1 MCVKGYIFRFCHFW
15 HKCAVLLNTA
25 HTSSAFSLSLPPR
38 RRCRPSVR
46 CCHVVM
52 YTCLLVVG
60 RHSLGLTDLGR
71 KGACNQGGKT
81 QNFYYG
87 GVTRRHSF
95 GKCVLTTILKKY
107 IRKKTSSSDKVSFIS
122 PIRYTDWLGFQYS
135 N

>member
-1 MCVKGYIFRFCHFW
+1 MGYINNSRKW
-15 HKCAVLLNTA
+15 DKCAVLLNTA
-25 HTSSAFSLSLPPR
+25 HPRKNNTPLCANALTSSDFFSVVS
-38 RRCRPSVR
+38 

-60 RHSLGLTDLGR
+60 RHSLVLTDLRR
-71 KGACNQGGKT
+71 KGACNQGGKALK
-81 QNFYYG
+81 FYCG

-95 GKCVLTTILKKY
+95 GKCVLTTLLKKY

-122 PIRYTDWLGFQYS
+122 PIRYSDWLGFQYS